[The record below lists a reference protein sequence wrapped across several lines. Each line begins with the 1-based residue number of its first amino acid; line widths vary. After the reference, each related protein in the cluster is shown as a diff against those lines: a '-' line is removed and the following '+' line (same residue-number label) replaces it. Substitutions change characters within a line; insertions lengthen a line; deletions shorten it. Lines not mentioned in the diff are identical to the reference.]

1 MKLKVQFSALFIS
14 FVLLAISA
22 CTEVGERSTQQTP
35 EAVAGEFSPTLK
47 VHFIDVGQGDA
58 TLIEGDGFNILVD
71 AGRHDRNDVVP
82 YLEEAGIESI
92 DLLVGT
98 HPHADHI
105 GQFPQVLEF
114 ASVDEVWMSGDL
126 HTTITFE
133 NALDAI
139 EASGAAYREPR
150 AGESAEFGDL
160 KVDIL
165 HPEELT
171 GDLNDGSLVL
181 RLNYPGLS
189 LLLTGDAER
198 AAEQEMTERAGE
210 LRSDILKLG
219 HHGSSSSTTQ
229 VFLDRVEPEI
239 AVYSA
244 AKDNSYGH
252 PHNEVTDRLD
262 EKGVRFYGTDRNGT
276 ILIETDGDE
285 YRVSTSANGEP
296 LDDPKEED
304 LHENG
309 NLTGDEGCID
319 INRASLTELTEIIHI
334 GANRAEGI
342 RERRPFETLEELT
355 GIGGISQNR
364 LQEIIDEGKACIP
377 EIELESE

>member
-1 MKLKVQFSALFIS
+1 MILKARFAALLIFSAFLT
-14 FVLLAISA
+14 ISA
-22 CTEVGERSTQQTP
+22 CTEMGERATQQSP
-35 EAVAGEFSPTLK
+35 EAVTGEFSPTLK
-47 VHFIDVGQGDA
+47 LHFIDVGQGDA

-82 YLEEAGIESI
+82 YLELAGIESI

-139 EASGAAYREPR
+139 EASGASYREPR
-150 AGESAEFGDL
+150 AGESKEFGDL
-160 KVDIL
+160 KIDVL
-165 HPEELT
+165 HPYELT
-171 GDLNDGSLVL
+171 GDLNDGSVVL
-181 RLNYPGLS
+181 RLDYHDLS
-189 LLLTGDAER
+189 FLLTGDAER
-198 AAEQEMTERAGE
+198 AAELEMTERSGE
-210 LRSDILKLG
+210 LRSEILKLG

-229 VFLDRVEPEI
+229 IFLDKVTPEI

-252 PHNEVTDRLD
+252 PHSEVTDRLD
-262 EKGVRFYGTDRNGT
+262 EKGVRFYGTDQSGT

-296 LDDPKEED
+296 LDEPEEED
-304 LHENG
+304 LYENG
-309 NLTGDEGCID
+309 DLTGDEGCID

-334 GANRAEGI
+334 GGNRAEGI
-342 RERRPFETLEELT
+342 RDRRPFDSLEELT
-355 GIGGISQNR
+355 EIGGISQNR
-364 LQEIIDEGKACIP
+364 LEEIMDEGKACIP
-377 EIELESE
+377 EIETENR